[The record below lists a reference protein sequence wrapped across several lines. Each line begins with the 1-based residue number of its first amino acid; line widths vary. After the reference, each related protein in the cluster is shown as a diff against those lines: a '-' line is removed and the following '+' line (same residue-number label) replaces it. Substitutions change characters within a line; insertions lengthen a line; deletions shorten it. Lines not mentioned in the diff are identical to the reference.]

1 MYRKTYRQLLVI
13 LCVCVCVCVL
23 SESGKFYSWYKILTV
38 IVLIKNL

>member
-13 LCVCVCVCVL
+13 LCVCVCVL